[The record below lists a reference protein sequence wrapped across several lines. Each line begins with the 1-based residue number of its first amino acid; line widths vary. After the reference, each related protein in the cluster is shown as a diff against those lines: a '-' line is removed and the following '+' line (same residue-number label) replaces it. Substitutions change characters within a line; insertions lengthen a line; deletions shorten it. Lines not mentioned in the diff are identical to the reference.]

1 MTACANQTT
10 GLTNGKEV
18 NWSPEVE
25 FSPFHALSHRQL
37 TFPFCCY
44 ISLIYSCHDMESEES
59 DLSGRYK
66 AQGTTASYSTGHCA
80 TVNKQHSKCLLAL
93 ITIQKIEIYLK
104 GKLLISVIYNKAVT
118 CTCDQWPVTYVQP
131 ANAYFEQVQHVG
143 IYSDVL
149 LQYLSVK
156 FQMAFF
162 NTFSSMKG
170 IRRPDIQL
178 IPAKSAKEIDQII
191 IFRCIKIH
199 A

>member
-1 MTACANQTT
+1 MGTSVDDSMQKYQTT

-18 NWSPEVE
+18 NWAPEVE
-25 FSPFHALSHRQL
+25 FSPFHALSRRQL

-104 GKLLISVIYNKAVT
+104 EARSPSIELENSK
-118 CTCDQWPVTYVQP
+118 WW
-131 ANAYFEQVQHVG
+131 AY
-143 IYSDVL
+143 
-149 LQYLSVK
+149 
-156 FQMAFF
+156 
-162 NTFSSMKG
+162 
-170 IRRPDIQL
+170 
-178 IPAKSAKEIDQII
+178 
-191 IFRCIKIH
+191 
-199 A
+199 

>member
-1 MTACANQTT
+1 MTACRNQTT

-18 NWSPEVE
+18 NWAPEVE
-25 FSPFHALSHRQL
+25 FSPFHALSRRQL

-44 ISLIYSCHDMESEES
+44 ISLIYSCHDIESEES
-59 DLSGRYK
+59 DLSGRFK
-66 AQGTTASYSTGHCA
+66 TQGTTASYSTGHCA

-104 GKLLISVIYNKAVT
+104 GKLLPSVIYNKAVT

-131 ANAYFEQVQHVG
+131 ANAYNFWASSAYHVG
-143 IYSDVL
+143 IYSEVL

-156 FQMAFF
+156 IQMAFF
-162 NTFSSMKG
+162 NTFSGMKG
-170 IRRPDIQL
+170 IRRPEIQL
-178 IPAKSAKEIDQII
+178 IPAKNAKEIDQII
-191 IFRCIKIH
+191 IIIH

>member
-1 MTACANQTT
+1 MTACRNQTT

-18 NWSPEVE
+18 NWAPEVE
-25 FSPFHALSHRQL
+25 FSPFHALSRRQL

-66 AQGTTASYSTGHCA
+66 TQGTTASYSTGHCA

-191 IFRCIKIH
+191 VIIH

>member
-1 MTACANQTT
+1 
-10 GLTNGKEV
+10 
-18 NWSPEVE
+18 
-25 FSPFHALSHRQL
+25 
-37 TFPFCCY
+37 
-44 ISLIYSCHDMESEES
+44 MESEES

-66 AQGTTASYSTGHCA
+66 TQGTTASYSTSHFA
-80 TVNKQHSKCLLAL
+80 TVNNQHSKCLIAL

-104 GKLLISVIYNKAVT
+104 GKLLFSVIYNKAVT

-191 IFRCIKIH
+191 VIIH

>member
-1 MTACANQTT
+1 MTACRNQTT

-18 NWSPEVE
+18 NWAPEVE
-25 FSPFHALSHRQL
+25 FSPFHMLSRRQL

-66 AQGTTASYSTGHCA
+66 TQGTTASYSTGHCA

-104 GKLLISVIYNKAVT
+104 GKLLFSVIYNKAVT

-162 NTFSSMKG
+162 NTFSGMKG
-170 IRRPDIQL
+170 IRRPNIQL

-191 IFRCIKIH
+191 IIIH

>member
-1 MTACANQTT
+1 MTACRNQTT

-18 NWSPEVE
+18 NWAPEVE
-25 FSPFHALSHRQL
+25 FSPFHTLSRRQL

-156 FQMAFF
+156 IQMAFF
-162 NTFSSMKG
+162 NSFSGMKG

-191 IFRCIKIH
+191 II
-199 A
+199 

>member
-1 MTACANQTT
+1 
-10 GLTNGKEV
+10 
-18 NWSPEVE
+18 
-25 FSPFHALSHRQL
+25 
-37 TFPFCCY
+37 
-44 ISLIYSCHDMESEES
+44 MELEGS

-66 AQGTTASYSTGHCA
+66 TQGTTENYSTGHCA

-104 GKLLISVIYNKAVT
+104 GKLLFSVIYNKAVT

-143 IYSDVL
+143 IYFDVL

-156 FQMAFF
+156 IQMAFF
-162 NTFSSMKG
+162 NTFSGMKG

-178 IPAKSAKEIDQII
+178 IPAKSAKEIDQSII
-191 IFRCIKIH
+191 IIH

>member
-1 MTACANQTT
+1 
-10 GLTNGKEV
+10 
-18 NWSPEVE
+18 
-25 FSPFHALSHRQL
+25 
-37 TFPFCCY
+37 
-44 ISLIYSCHDMESEES
+44 MESEES

-66 AQGTTASYSTGHCA
+66 TQGTTANYSTGHCA

-104 GKLLISVIYNKAVT
+104 GKLLFSVIYNKAVT

-131 ANAYFEQVQHVG
+131 AKCLFWASSAYHVG
-143 IYSDVL
+143 IYSEVL

-156 FQMAFF
+156 IQMAFF
-162 NTFSSMKG
+162 NTFSGMKG

-191 IFRCIKIH
+191 II
-199 A
+199 

>member
-1 MTACANQTT
+1 M
-10 GLTNGKEV
+10 
-18 NWSPEVE
+18 
-25 FSPFHALSHRQL
+25 
-37 TFPFCCY
+37 
-44 ISLIYSCHDMESEES
+44 
-59 DLSGRYK
+59 
-66 AQGTTASYSTGHCA
+66 
-80 TVNKQHSKCLLAL
+80 
-93 ITIQKIEIYLK
+93 
-104 GKLLISVIYNKAVT
+104 
-118 CTCDQWPVTYVQP
+118 TYVQP

>member
-1 MTACANQTT
+1 MTACGNQTT

-18 NWSPEVE
+18 NWAREVE
-25 FSPFHALSHRQL
+25 FSPFHALSRRQL

-59 DLSGRYK
+59 DSSGRYK
-66 AQGTTASYSTGHCA
+66 TQGTTASYSTSHFA
-80 TVNKQHSKCLLAL
+80 TVNNQHSKCLLAL

-104 GKLLISVIYNKAVT
+104 GKLLFSVIYNKAVT

-131 ANAYFEQVQHVG
+131 AKCLFWASSAYHVG
-143 IYSDVL
+143 IYSEVL

-156 FQMAFF
+156 IQMAFF
-162 NTFSSMKG
+162 NTFSGMKG

-191 IFRCIKIH
+191 IIIH